1 MLAVVRASDVEVEN
15 DVIVLNDNTFDAELA
30 KHEFLLVEFYAPWCG
45 QCKKL
50 APQYEAAALK
60 LAEQDPKRFVAKVD
74 VTENKALEDRFAI

>member
-1 MLAVVRASDVEVEN
+1 MVSKSL
-15 DVIVLNDNTFDAELA
+15 LNHVFS
-30 KHEFLLVEFYAPWCG
+30 G